1 MADNKGLL
9 SYNDYKA
16 AGYSDSDIQNFM
28 RPKLEEAGYS
38 KTEVN
43 QYFYQQSG
51 DARLSFLGL
60 EPNKNVRDMAKAV
73 ADIQYK
79 ASLEGKNLDVV
90 DAIKLG
96 WQQSVTGMLSRGEL
110 PTELTEEQTKT
121 LNFFERAVMGASSII
136 SDIPVYFAGSKAGAA
151 SAGAVGAAVGTV
163 APGIGTAIGG
173 ATGAAVGG
181 TIGAFG
187 FHAAARQAL
196 VDMYSKGE
204 VASWDELI
212 DRIGSA
218 SKEFAKGAAIGL
230 ATAGAAKVGA
240 VAKNA
245 MMGST
250 MARAQTAAGNVVNIT
265 ARTMPIGSEI
275 LGLTTASS
283 LVEGRVPTAQDFIDS
298 GVLIA
303 GMRGMNFVSD
313 FGKNKLKNK
322 AIDYLYDRFVKEGK
336 GPLETVKDIQ
346 SNPKILEDI
355 VKDSGESVSAKLL
368 STKKMTDI
376 TKSPEFSNWFGNGA
390 LKDDKGNP
398 IKVYH
403 VTPSDVEGR
412 APFREFKPNV
422 NAIFV
427 TPEKEFIQVFR
438 DENPNLE
445 GGPAYTFEMYTNI
458 KKPFDPMNKQHMDLL
473 SAEGKKFFNSAN
485 GVPFEKAIATV
496 KEGIEASPMDTWE
509 VLEMPGIRETIKQ
522 LGFDAVKLTDRG
534 YDTYML
540 FDPKQVKSVD
550 NIGTFRTDTADVFAK
565 VYPGYTPIPRP
576 KGRTVLPK
584 DEQIAI
590 DNAVKRS
597 DIFNK
602 LADATAIPVRLG
614 KIGMPGAIGIYKP
627 KGEVI
632 RIRQAKD
639 ISTLS
644 HEVAHHFEKL
654 AFGRPG
660 SKEMGKYYDELSKIA
675 TEPAGKATRE
685 NVAGE
690 GFAEFISKY
699 ILNPKQAKEVAPK
712 FYKVFE
718 KEIGPK
724 VPELFKALKEAREDI
739 KKYYSQ
745 PYTYEVLSNISNRP
759 TEART
764 PREKWEQIKYNFV
777 RNWLDDKNPIKYAV
791 QQLENKTGVKL
802 GFLDNAYFLSRMFP
816 GWTGKA
822 EAFIEHKPFE
832 YATLK
837 DLNDVKSL
845 REIVNSVKN
854 WDEFTA
860 YLVSARALELNA
872 RGIETGIDM
881 FAAKATERQLKS
893 KYREIAEELYKYQD
907 SLLKYQLDSGLIS
920 KETYNNI
927 KKENKKYVPFQRVVD
942 KAVGSAL
949 GSKTMSS
956 KQTLKGIKGST
967 RDIILPLE
975 SIIRNTF
982 ETIQAVERNRVGL
995 AYADLSKLDKSGE
1008 FVERIPLPKENLYL
1022 PKDASEIAGAQILNT
1037 AKFDKANEIL
1047 VYRNGQPELYRVDP
1061 DVAKVIN
1068 GSQNNI
1074 QKIEALNFMKPFTQA
1089 LRVGATGLNLTFAV
1103 KNLIRD
1109 NLFAYMSSKS
1119 GYKPFVGSIE
1129 NAKIAITKDT
1139 AYWELLK
1146 AGGSQSSFVS
1156 IDRNALQKSI
1166 SDLSETGYFNKIWNR
1181 AKQVYDS
1188 AGKLQYKETL
1198 DNVNLLLDRVL
1209 DLPALISET
1218 SELSTRIGEFR
1229 AAMKGKDWTKE
1240 NIEKAGYNS
1249 REVTLDF
1256 AKGGIYG
1263 KAINQF
1269 KAFFN
1274 ANLLGAEKAIDILT
1288 NKKSAIKAM
1297 WMLGTLGTMTALANY
1312 DWENGQE
1319 DQDIKEVLQVQK
1331 DTNWVLKVWGT
1342 DTIVRIP
1349 KPQQVGFISTMF
1361 EQLTTDVLNG
1371 MNKQEREDIVNNLF
1385 QAFVKEINIP
1395 TTWGDVGQTLSP
1407 TMMTPI
1413 VENFA
1418 NRSMYFDTPI
1428 VPTYAENALPEYQY
1442 TDRTTELTKAISR
1455 ALGMFVGKRNTI
1467 SPAKLENLVRGW
1479 SGGVGNYLMSVVDLT
1494 ARKAGI
1500 VPDPPKPKDTLADIP
1515 FIRAFIVRHP
1525 SGGSQSVN
1533 TWYNEFAK
1541 RQEYLKAYEIS
1552 GKKFDTAAME
1562 QLSKYQIYK
1571 NLQPISRS
1579 LSQVSAQIRTI
1590 NALPD
1595 MSPDEKRQNI
1605 DALYITKIGIA
1616 QQGLKMIKEMDEI
1629 ISKGTSKK

>member
-9 SYNDYKA
+9 SYNDYKV

-73 ADIQYK
+73 ADMQYK

-110 PTELTEEQTKT
+110 PTELTEEQAKT

-151 SAGAVGAAVGTV
+151 GAGAIGAAVGTV

-204 VASWDELI
+204 VASWDELL

-303 GMRGMNFVSD
+303 GMRGMSFVSD

-346 SNPKILEDI
+346 SNPKILENI
-355 VKDSGESVSAKLL
+355 VKDSGESAS
-368 STKKMTDI
+368 KKR
-376 TKSPEFSNWFGNGA
+376 F
-390 LKDDKGNP
+390 
-398 IKVYH
+398 
-403 VTPSDVEGR
+403 
-412 APFREFKPNV
+412 APR
-422 NAIFV
+422 
-427 TPEKEFIQVFR
+427 
-438 DENPNLE
+438 
-445 GGPAYTFEMYTNI
+445 
-458 KKPFDPMNKQHMDLL
+458 
-473 SAEGKKFFNSAN
+473 
-485 GVPFEKAIATV
+485 IATMP
-496 KEGIEASPMDTWE
+496 KGEE
-509 VLEMPGIRETIKQ
+509 VDVLAK
-522 LGFDAVKLTDRG
+522 AV
-534 YDTYML
+534 
-540 FDPKQVKSVD
+540 
-550 NIGTFRTDTADVFAK
+550 
-565 VYPGYTPIPRP
+565 PGYTPIPRP
-576 KGRTVLPK
+576 KGRAVLPK
-584 DEQIAI
+584 DEQVAI

-602 LADATAIPVRLG
+602 LADAASIPVRLG

-654 AFGRPG
+654 AFGKPG
-660 SKEMGKYYDELSKIA
+660 SKEMGKYYDELNTIA
-675 TEPAGKATRE
+675 TEPAGVATKE

-699 ILNPKQAKEVAPK
+699 ILNPKQAKKVAPK
-712 FYKVFE
+712 FYEVFE

-724 VPELFKALKEAREDI
+724 VPELFKALKEVREDI
-739 KKYYSQ
+739 NKYYSQ
-745 PYTYEVLSNISNRP
+745 PYAYEVLSNISNRP
-759 TEART
+759 TEAKT

-832 YATLK
+832 YTTLK

-845 REIVNSVKN
+845 REIVNGVKN

-893 KYREIAEELYKYQD
+893 KYRKAAEELYKYQD

-920 KETYNNI
+920 KETYSNI

-982 ETIQAVERNRVGL
+982 ETVQAVERNRVGL

-1089 LRVGATGLNLTFAV
+1089 LRVGATGLNLTFAI

-1109 NLFAYMSSKS
+1109 NLLAYMSSKS
-1119 GYKPFVGSIE
+1119 GYKPFVNSIE

-1198 DNVNLLLDRVL
+1198 DNINLLLDRVL

-1240 NIEKAGYNS
+1240 NIEKAGYDS

-1274 ANLLGAEKAIDILT
+1274 ANLLGAEKAVDILT
-1288 NKKSAIKAM
+1288 NKKSAAKVM

-1371 MNKQEREDIVNNLF
+1371 MNKQEREDIINNLF
-1385 QAFVKEINIP
+1385 QAFVREINIP

-1455 ALGMFVGKRNTI
+1455 TLGMFVGKRNTI

-1479 SGGVGNYLMSVVDLT
+1479 SGGVGTYLMNVVDLT

-1515 FIRAFIVRHP
+1515 FVRAFIVRHP

-1552 GKKFDTAAME
+1552 GKKFDTATME